1 MGPKN
6 VTTDRN
12 IPYRDKACVA
22 EMSKKRVKGGSS
34 EILHNRD
41 PILGLINDSL
51 VADTALERL
60 ISSINVKEEAPRR
73 INNGKAKANMAHRKG
88 AVSKVVSN
96 SMHSMVTSENLA
108 RTLNVGLHKADKMFR
123 NTTQC
128 GIRTAVHPISR
139 KYRINHLDLCRKY
152 TSGIWCMD
160 WMTSATKSITQ
171 CKGAFVSFNRTL
183 PEVYPKES
191 NKIMQAAETLRELC
205 EDVGILENLKSDR
218 APELY
223 GKESSYINLCQVQAN
238 QSNLCRARALQ

>member
-22 EMSKKRVKGGSS
+22 EMSKKRIKGGSS

-96 SMHSMVTSENLA
+96 SMHSMVT
-108 RTLNVGLHKADKMFR
+108 H
-123 NTTQC
+123 
-128 GIRTAVHPISR
+128 
-139 KYRINHLDLCRKY
+139 
-152 TSGIWCMD
+152 
-160 WMTSATKSITQ
+160 
-171 CKGAFVSFNRTL
+171 
-183 PEVYPKES
+183 
-191 NKIMQAAETLRELC
+191 
-205 EDVGILENLKSDR
+205 
-218 APELY
+218 
-223 GKESSYINLCQVQAN
+223 
-238 QSNLCRARALQ
+238 